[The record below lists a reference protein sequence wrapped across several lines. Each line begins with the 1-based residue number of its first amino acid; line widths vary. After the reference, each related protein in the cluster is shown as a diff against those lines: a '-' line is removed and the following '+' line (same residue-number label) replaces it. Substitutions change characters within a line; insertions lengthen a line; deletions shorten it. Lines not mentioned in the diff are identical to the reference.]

1 MFSET
6 SAIRAQE
13 RRLFPSTS
21 IPRMAARSAIDRRF
35 MSLKVHLQLSFVKH
49 KVQFEVYA
57 QVPRRVNIADN
68 DLLSI
73 IILDLLAFW
82 REARGI
88 DL

>member
-1 MFSET
+1 
-6 SAIRAQE
+6 
-13 RRLFPSTS
+13 
-21 IPRMAARSAIDRRF
+21 